1 MKNLNHKQRALLYTI
16 DKLHK
21 RCLSSRFMIVKNLF
35 LLVNV
40 EKIDKVIKF
49 YNFFPHSFGPFSNV
63 CYADISRLQKEGFI
77 VEKDKKFELTE
88 KGKAYIKGIDQKVT
102 LKVSRVVEKFNSEN
116 EIREYVYKKF
126 PDYTIKSKLLVTREV
141 AKQEPGL
148 FTIGYEGRD
157 IDLFLN
163 VLIQNDID
171 ILVDVRKNPFSM
183 NFNFTKN
190 KLQGYLENSEIQY
203 IHIPELGIEGEKR
216 KDLSTPWDYKKLFED
231 YERTTIKENP
241 ELLDNIVKLI
251 QDHRVALMCFE
262 ADVKMCHRGII
273 ARNIAQKENVE
284 VLNI

>member
-21 RCLSSRFMIVKNLF
+21 RGLSSRFMIVKNLF
-35 LLVNV
+35 LLVYI

-49 YNFFPHSFGPFSNV
+49 YNFFPHSYGPFSNV
-63 CYADISRLQKEGFI
+63 CYADISKLQKEGFI

-88 KGKAYIKGIDQKVT
+88 KGKTNIKGIDQKVT
-102 LKVSRVVEKFNSEN
+102 LKINRVVGKFNSDK
-116 EIREYVYKKF
+116 EIREHVYQKF
-126 PDYTIKSKLLVTREV
+126 PDYTIKSKLLVTQEV

-163 VLIQNDID
+163 ILIQNYID

-190 KLQGYLENSEIQY
+190 KLQGYLENSKIQY

-216 KDLSTPWDYKKLFED
+216 KDLSTPGDYEKLFED
-231 YERTTIKENP
+231 YERTTLKENP
-241 ELLDNIVKLI
+241 ELLDNIVKLS

-262 ADVKMCHRGII
+262 ADVKICHRGII
-273 ARNIAQKENVE
+273 AKNIAQKENME

>member
-21 RCLSSRFMIVKNLF
+21 RGLSSRFMIVKNLF
-35 LLVNV
+35 LLVYM

-49 YNFFPHSFGPFSNV
+49 YNFFPHSYGPFSNV
-63 CYADISRLQKEGFI
+63 CYADISELQKEGFI

-88 KGKAYIKGIDQKVT
+88 KGKTYIKGIDQKVT
-102 LKVSRVVEKFNSEN
+102 LKINRVVGKFNSDK
-116 EIREYVYKKF
+116 EIREHVYQKF
-126 PDYTIKSKLLVTREV
+126 PDYTIKSKLLVTQEV

-163 VLIQNDID
+163 ILIQNYID

-190 KLQGYLENSEIQY
+190 KLKGYLENSEIQY

-216 KDLSTPWDYKKLFED
+216 KDL
-231 YERTTIKENP
+231 
-241 ELLDNIVKLI
+241 
-251 QDHRVALMCFE
+251 
-262 ADVKMCHRGII
+262 
-273 ARNIAQKENVE
+273 
-284 VLNI
+284 LNTKRL

>member
-1 MKNLNHKQRALLYTI
+1 M
-16 DKLHK
+16 
-21 RCLSSRFMIVKNLF
+21 
-35 LLVNV
+35 
-40 EKIDKVIKF
+40 
-49 YNFFPHSFGPFSNV
+49 
-63 CYADISRLQKEGFI
+63 
-77 VEKDKKFELTE
+77 TE

-116 EIREYVYKKF
+116 EIREYVYIKF
-126 PDYTIKSKLLVTREV
+126 PDYTIKSKLLVIQEV

-148 FTIGYEGRD
+148 FTIGYEGIY

-163 VLIQNDID
+163 ILILNYID

-190 KLQGYLENSEIQY
+190 KFQGYLENSEIQY

-216 KDLSTPWDYKKLFED
+216 KDLSTPGAYEKLFED
-231 YERTTIKENP
+231 YERTTLKENP
-241 ELLDNIVKLI
+241 ELLDNIVKLS

-273 ARNIAQKENVE
+273 AKNIAQKENME

>member
-1 MKNLNHKQRALLYTI
+1 MKNLNHKQKALLYTI

-21 RCLSSRFMIVKNLF
+21 RGLSSRFMIVKNLF
-35 LLVNV
+35 LLVYI

-49 YNFFPHSFGPFSNV
+49 YSFFPHSYGPFSNV
-63 CYADISRLQKEGFI
+63 CYADISKLQKEGFI

-88 KGKAYIKGIDQKVT
+88 KGKTYIKGIDQKVT
-102 LKVSRVVEKFNSEN
+102 LKINRVVGKFNSDK
-116 EIREYVYKKF
+116 EIREHVYQKF
-126 PDYTIKSKLLVTREV
+126 PDYTIKSKLLVTQEV

-157 IDLFLN
+157 IDFFLN
-163 VLIQNDID
+163 ILIQNYID

-203 IHIPELGIEGEKR
+203 IHIPELGIEGDKR
-216 KDLSTPWDYKKLFED
+216 KDLSTPGAYEKLFED
-231 YERTTIKENP
+231 YERTTLKESP
-241 ELLDNIVKLI
+241 ELLDNIVKLS

-273 ARNIAQKENVE
+273 AKNIAQKENVK

>member
-16 DKLHK
+16 DKL
-21 RCLSSRFMIVKNLF
+21 RERGLSSRFMIVKNLF
-35 LLVNV
+35 LLANV
-40 EKIDKVIKF
+40 EKIDKIIKF
-49 YNFFPHSFGPFSNV
+49 YNFFPHSYGPFSNV
-63 CYADISRLQKEGFI
+63 CYTDISKLQKEGYVI
-77 VEKDKKFELTE
+77 EKEKKFELTE
-88 KGKAYIKGIDQKVT
+88 KGNISLKGMDPKVT
-102 LKVSRVVEKFNSEN
+102 QKINRVVGKFNSDK
-116 EIREYVYKKF
+116 EIRVYVYRKF
-126 PDYTIKSKLLVTREV
+126 PDYTIKSKLLATQEE

-163 VLIQNDID
+163 VLVQNYID
-171 ILVDVRKNPFSM
+171 VLVDVRKNPFSM

-190 KLQGYLENSEIQY
+190 NLKGYLENSEIRY

-216 KDLSTPWDYKKLFED
+216 KHLLTLKDYENLFED

-241 ELLDNIVKLI
+241 VLIDNIVKLS
-251 QDHRVALMCFE
+251 QNHRVALMCFE

-273 ARNIAQKENVE
+273 ARSIAQKENME

>member
-1 MKNLNHKQRALLYTI
+1 MKNLNHKQKALLYTI

-21 RCLSSRFMIVKNLF
+21 RGLSSKFMIVKSLF
-35 LLVNV
+35 LLVNI
-40 EKIDKVIKF
+40 EKMDKVIKF
-49 YNFFPHSFGPFSNV
+49 YNFFPHSYGPFSNV
-63 CYADISRLQKEGFI
+63 CYADISKLQKEGFI
-77 VEKDKKFELTE
+77 VEKEKKFELSE
-88 KGKAYIKGIDQKVT
+88 KGKLYIRGIDKKVN
-102 LKVSRVVEKFNSEN
+102 LKINRVVEKFNSDK
-116 EIREYVYKKF
+116 EIKEYVYQKF
-126 PDYTIKSKLLVTREV
+126 PDYTIKSKLLVAQEV

-163 VLIQNDID
+163 ILIQNYVD

-190 KLQGYLENSEIQY
+190 KLRTYLENSGIQY

-216 KDLSTPWDYKKLFED
+216 KHLSTPNDYEKLFED

-241 ELLDNIVKLI
+241 EFIDNIVKLS

-262 ADVKMCHRGII
+262 ADIKMCHRGII
-273 ARNIAQKENVE
+273 ARNIAQKENME